1 MNTTHITKVEIK
13 ALWGKYDI
21 VWDNLDP
28 RVNILVGENGSGKS
42 NLLKL
47 VKAINTLYAIGLA
60 KNIIFDYAICNFQN
74 KGKLFLVSGK
84 NSIKNNGKDKQLKEF
99 FSTDFFTIDLDILN
113 SKSEAIYYHNRE
125 LNLRAFLLQTFEN
138 KFHNPTDTQDII
150 GKEVQ
155 TNLDLSLWQLEK
167 DFKSYQSKILNQ
179 YRREKDEKIF
189 AKSDLFKQLMND
201 FFSVTYKNIEITD
214 ASDIFIEQTDEYTN
228 EKLRLSMYDLS
239 SGEKQ
244 LLIILLTALLSN
256 NENIVLLLDEPEVSL
271 HIGWQQ
277 KLIDSIL
284 ELNENCQLII
294 ATHSPSIFGKSWGKH
309 VTFMKN
315 IKYATTKNSENNIGN
330 KETITQ

>member
-1 MNTTHITKVEIK
+1 MNTTHITKIEIK

-21 VWDNLDP
+21 VWDNLGP

-42 NLLKL
+42 NLLRLVNALYGSAKEKL
-47 VKAINTLYAIGLA
+47 EKYIEFDCVIFSLNNEEKKCLANLHNNFKDLIAIRYDKDFENAIYNT
-60 KNIIFDYAICNFQN
+60 N
-74 KGKLFLVSGK
+74 KEGKINDGVY
-84 NSIKNNGKDKQLKEF
+84 
-99 FSTDFFTIDLDILN
+99 
-113 SKSEAIYYHNRE
+113 AIYYINTFT
-125 LNLRAFLLQTFEN
+125 NLPIYLLQTFEN

-201 FFSVTYKNIEITD
+201 FFAVTYKNIEITD
-214 ASDIFIEQTDEYTN
+214 ASDIFIEQTDEYTD

-244 LLIILLTALLSN
+244 LLIILLTVLLSN

-284 ELNENCQLII
+284 QLNENCQLII
-294 ATHSPSIFGKSWGKH
+294 ATHSPSIFGKSWGKN

-315 IKYATTKNSENNIGN
+315 IKHATTKNIDN

>member
-1 MNTTHITKVEIK
+1 MNGTAITKIEVK
-13 ALWGKYDI
+13 ALWNKYDI
-21 VWDNLDP
+21 LWDNLDP

-42 NLLKL
+42 NLLRLVADAGSSLNNIYQKNILFEYIVYDLSNQAKYCVTHLTKTIPHNFEHINKKDLFRYRL
-47 VKAINTLYAIGLA
+47 VKEDGFKYGVINYGETPV
-60 KNIIFDYAICNFQN
+60 
-74 KGKLFLVSGK
+74 VS
-84 NSIKNNGKDKQLKEF
+84 
-99 FSTDFFTIDLDILN
+99 
-113 SKSEAIYYHNRE
+113 
-125 LNLRAFLLQTFEN
+125 LLQTFEN

-155 TNLDLSLWQLEK
+155 TNLDLGLWQLEK

-214 ASDIFIEQTDEYTN
+214 ASDIFIEQTDEYTQ
-228 EKLRLSMYDLS
+228 EKLRLTMYDLS

-244 LLIILLTALLSN
+244 LLIIMLTVLLSN
-256 NENIVLLLDEPEVSL
+256 NENMVLLLDEPEVSL

-284 ELNENCQLII
+284 QLNENCQLII
-294 ATHSPSIFGKSWGKH
+294 ATHSPSIFGKNWGKH

-315 IKYATTKNSENNIGN
+315 IKHTTTKNIEN
-330 KETITQ
+330 KEPITQ

>member
-13 ALWGKYDI
+13 ALWNKYDI
-21 VWDNLDP
+21 IWDNLDP

-42 NLLKL
+42 NFLRL
-47 VKAINTLYAIGLA
+47 VADASGRGNNILQ
-60 KNIIFDYAICNFQN
+60 KNIIFRYVIYDLSNQAKFCLADISTTLPKIFENINEYDLWNVQMTVNDFKYRIIHY
-74 KGKLFLVSGK
+74 G
-84 NSIKNNGKDKQLKEF
+84 NSLPI
-99 FSTDFFTIDLDILN
+99 
-113 SKSEAIYYHNRE
+113 H
-125 LNLRAFLLQTFEN
+125 LLQTFEN

-244 LLIILLTALLSN
+244 LLIILLTVLLSN

-284 ELNENCQLII
+284 ALNENCQLII

-315 IKYATTKNSENNIGN
+315 IKHATTKNIDN